1 MRAAS
6 VDEAVSALAE
16 GGPDAKV
23 LAGGQSFVPMLNMRI
38 ARPALL
44 VDVNRVPGLD
54 GIATENGHLRVGA
67 MCRQR
72 AVERSALARERCPL
86 LASCLPFVGH
96 VATRNRGTVGGSI
109 AHADAAAEL
118 PLALVAL
125 GGSAVAESPRGRRTI
140 PADDLF
146 VSYFT
151 TALEP
156 DELLVETV
164 WPAARPGEGF
174 AFEELAL
181 RHGDYA
187 LSMAAC
193 ALRVEGGAVA
203 EARLVVGAVAARP
216 TVVDVA
222 ARRARGRRRGGAGG
236 RGGRP
241 GGGRS
246 VRPPARVRRLPAP
259 RHRRPGRA
267 GGAARLGRRR
277 VTAIELTVNGRRYRE
292 VVEPRLLA
300 SDFLRHTLGLTGTH
314 VGCEHGVCGACSV
327 RVDGAAVRSCL
338 LLAVQLD
345 GAEVRTVEGLA
356 PDGEL
361 TPLQAAFRETHA
373 LQCGFCTPGI
383 LMAASELLEADGPPT
398 RAEITDL
405 LSGHLCRCTGYEPI
419 VEAIARAAGTAPS

>member
-1 MRAAS
+1 MKPVPLEYRRVES
-6 VDEAVSALAE
+6 VEEAVSALAE
-16 GGPDAKV
+16 GGTEAKV

-72 AVERSALARERCPL
+72 ALERSALARERCPL

-193 ALRVEGGAVA
+193 VLRVEGGVVA
-203 EARLVVGAVAARP
+203 AARLVVGAVAARP
-216 TVVDVA
+216 TVVDVPLAGRAVDATAAQEAAEA
-222 ARRARGRRRGGAGG
+222 AR
-236 RGGRP
+236 
-241 GGGRS
+241 
-246 VRPPARVRRLPAP
+246 
-259 RHRRPGRA
+259 
-267 GGAARLGRRR
+267 
-277 VTAIELTVNGRRYRE
+277 
-292 VVEPRLLA
+292 
-300 SDFLRHTLGLTGTH
+300 
-314 VGCEHGVCGACSV
+314 
-327 RVDGAAVRSCL
+327 AAV
-338 LLAVQLD
+338 
-345 GAEVRTVEGLA
+345 A
-356 PDGEL
+356 P
-361 TPLQAAFRETHA
+361 
-373 LQCGFCTPGI
+373 
-383 LMAASELLEADGPPT
+383 
-398 RAEITDL
+398 
-405 LSGHLCRCTGYEPI
+405 SGHLHASADYLRHVTGVLAE
-419 VEAIARAAGTAPS
+419 RAVLRAWEGAA

>member
-1 MRAAS
+1 VKPVPLEYRRVES
-6 VDEAVSALAE
+6 VEEAVSALAE
-16 GGPDAKV
+16 GGPEAKV

-38 ARPALL
+38 ARPTLL

-72 AVERSALARERCPL
+72 ALERSALARERCPL

-125 GGSAVAESPRGRRTI
+125 GGSAVAESPGGRRTI

-193 ALRVEGGAVA
+193 VLRVEGGVVA
-203 EARLVVGAVAARP
+203 EVRLVVGAVGHADGDAVVVGGDARQPVAGADRVGAEALAHGVGDDPLEHPAVDRELRDVVPRVQAAGLVPDLLALAVEVEELGGPQGDGVERVEQP
-216 TVVDVA
+216 EVAQRADGVGQRVDPDA
-222 ARRARGRRRGGAGG
+222 ELADLARRLEHGDIADPALVQRERRREAADATADDEDAHV
-236 RGGRP
+236 P
-241 GGGRS
+241 K
-246 VRPPARVRRLPAP
+246 VTPPRHALHCNLLMRRLWSGAP
-259 RHRRPGRA
+259 
-267 GGAARLGRRR
+267 
-277 VTAIELTVNGRRYRE
+277 IQ
-292 VVEPRLLA
+292 A
-300 SDFLRHTLGLTGTH
+300 SFGVAH
-314 VGCEHGVCGACSV
+314 V
-327 RVDGAAVRSCL
+327 
-338 LLAVQLD
+338 
-345 GAEVRTVEGLA
+345 
-356 PDGEL
+356 
-361 TPLQAAFRETHA
+361 
-373 LQCGFCTPGI
+373 
-383 LMAASELLEADGPPT
+383 
-398 RAEITDL
+398 
-405 LSGHLCRCTGYEPI
+405 
-419 VEAIARAAGTAPS
+419 